1 MPLRKGKTSG
11 APQATWLPVCL
22 RFADSSGKVLFPF
35 PYGMPLVV
43 RPGGHGVTGA
53 DREGPR
59 VTWGE
64 AWCLFCAV
72 LKCFE
77 LVKVP
82 AVHAGAEWAESGK
95 LQPAGGSS
103 FSGTFAAVNETH
115 DLSGCQLLLLHTRL
129 SQNCHKG
136 QSLIFCGK
144 AGLRSFT
151 SLVNLIL
158 QDSACTARHRSSP
171 LLQHG
176 SCSSTRSKIP
186 PDFKTVQPVPP
197 AMYILPVFSVHG
209 SCSFQG
215 AAGAGWR
222 RWS

>member
-1 MPLRKGKTSG
+1 MSPG
-11 APQATWLPVCL
+11 ARRGVC
-22 RFADSSGKVLFPF
+22 SGKML
-35 PYGMPLVV
+35 
-43 RPGGHGVTGA
+43 
-53 DREGPR
+53 
-59 VTWGE
+59 
-64 AWCLFCAV
+64 AV

-77 LVKVP
+77 LIKVP

-103 FSGTFAAVNETH
+103 FSGTFAAVNKTH
-115 DLSGCQLLLLHTRL
+115 GLSGCQLPLLHTRL

-151 SLVNLIL
+151 SLLNVIL

-176 SCSSTRSKIP
+176 SCSNTRSKIP
-186 PDFKTVQPVPP
+186 PNFQDCGTSDVRPPHVQCARQLLMPEGCRGLMEAVE
-197 AMYILPVFSVHG
+197 LSQV
-209 SCSFQG
+209 
-215 AAGAGWR
+215 
-222 RWS
+222 